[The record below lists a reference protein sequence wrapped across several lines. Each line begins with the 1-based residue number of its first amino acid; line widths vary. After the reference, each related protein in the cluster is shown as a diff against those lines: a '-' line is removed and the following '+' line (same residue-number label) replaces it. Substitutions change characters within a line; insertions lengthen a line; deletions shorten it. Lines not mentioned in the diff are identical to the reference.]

1 MASGGNISQ
10 HHNQTISEG
19 NISQYQKL
27 LDWNKDLSDV
37 LIPNNVILV
46 CYMLLAMG
54 GNSVVLYVY
63 KFRMK
68 NNLTE
73 RYIIPIL
80 AATDLLAATV
90 NASSAVAVNL
100 MQVIFFNSN
109 LCKALGVLRGLT
121 TYMSVFIL
129 LIIAVQRYLKVI
141 KPAGRQMDK
150 KLSLIALLCAFVL
163 SLILAVPT
171 SLFYGSVPFKNDDG
185 SLQGMKCTRIK
196 EENKTGSI
204 IYSSILGLMAIAVN
218 VSLIGIYSRIG
229 WAIFRQTKLN
239 KKFSNANIVSTY
251 STPETTL
258 SELQTTVMNDSSRTN
273 LSENEQYYDRMIKC
287 IPLNQNTN
295 NTDQLNVRNTRKYQ
309 MKIDQHVNI
318 NKKIMHKGSVSIT
331 PFYAPFIAFSISS
344 LNHFIRKSLC
354 LVLILTF
361 L

>member
-1 MASGGNISQ
+1 MDSGGNISQ
-10 HHNQTISEG
+10 HFNQNISEG
-19 NISQYQKL
+19 NISQYQEL
-27 LDWNKDLSDV
+27 LDWNKDLSDM
-37 LIPNNVILV
+37 LIPDNVILV

-90 NASSAVAVNL
+90 NASSAVAVNF
-100 MQVIFFNSN
+100 MQVIFFNST
-109 LCKALGVLRGLT
+109 LCKALGVLSGLT

-185 SLQGMKCTRIK
+185 SLQGMRCTRIK
-196 EENKTGSI
+196 EEKKPGSI
-204 IYSSILGLMAIAVN
+204 IYISVVGLIAIVVN

-229 WAIFRQTKLN
+229 WVIFRQTKLN
-239 KKFSNANIVSTY
+239 KKFSNANIVSKS
-251 STPETTL
+251 STPEATL
-258 SELQTTVMNDSSRTN
+258 SGLQTTVVKDSSRTN
-273 LSENEQYYDRMIKC
+273 LGEKERYNDRMIKC

-295 NTDQLNVRNTRKYQ
+295 NTVKKNVRNTRKYE
-309 MKIDQHVNI
+309 MKLDQHAKI
-318 NKKIMHKGSVSIT
+318 NKNIMHKFTLMFMLIT
-331 PFYAPFIAFSISS
+331 FIFLICYIPKIVIMIVEA
-344 LNHFIRKSLC
+344 LNP
-354 LVLILTF
+354 TF
-361 L
+361 GRI